1 MKKRNVL
8 SLVIA
13 IIVVLAS
20 CVSGVYAASETETNA
35 GNDAVKAS
43 EVDTEITEK
52 QEDVTVI
59 SKNLVLYEDM
69 VVTGNLLLTAGIV
82 DLNGFKLTVKGDL
95 RQTSGKL
102 TINAGCLEIEGDYF
116 IETAEG
122 GSADSYLV
130 MSNSSDYIKVGGDFV
145 TNTSNIHTLTA
156 GTLEVKGDFIQRGRS
171 NSFNSKEDFK
181 VILSGDKKQT
191 VTFRSIASKINYLEI
206 SNESEEGV
214 SFEGY
219 LPITKLYKSI
229 EINGNV
235 NLVNSLD
242 LNGFKLTVKGNLY
255 QTDGTLNINSGTLEV
270 EGDYIIGTIEGG
282 TVDSILSMSNS
293 RDYVKVHG
301 DFVSNTSSFH
311 SLTAGTLEV
320 KGDFIQRGRSNS
332 FNSKGDFKVLLSGDK
347 KQAVTFGS
355 IGSVINY
362 LEISN
367 ESEEGVTFEGC
378 FPIAKL
384 YESIEINGNVY
395 LGRNLDLNGYKLTVK
410 GNLYHTDGTLIINSG
425 TLEVQ
430 GDYIIGTLEGD
441 TVDSVLSMTDRSD
454 YVKVYGDFIS
464 NTSGFHNL
472 KAGTLEVKGDFIHK
486 GRYNG
491 FNPSKDHKVLLS
503 GSGIQTVSFTD
514 DRYGFNTLV
523 ITKPIEEGYIFANEG
538 KVWKNLEET
547 DSDDE
552 PYTPVDT
559 TPILING
566 DIKLSE
572 DTEYFKDLILLD
584 GSLDLNGYTL
594 VVNGD
599 FKQYSGN
606 VYINGGKLIIKR
618 NYMIQDFA
626 GGMAKASL
634 EMRNTDDYV
643 EVFGNFVM
651 NSSVDHST
659 LLIAG
664 TLEIKGDLVQIYD
677 DSSSGGAKRSF
688 NASRDHNVILSG
700 EGKQEVVFGSPLESK
715 INNLIIKNSSE
726 EGIIF
731 RSGLPVEKLNEDVC
745 IKGDLL
751 IIRNLDLNGY
761 ALKVQGNLRQIGG
774 TLSINGG
781 YLEVEGD
788 YLIESPEGGMVNA
801 ILDMR
806 NEKDRVKILGDFVMH
821 SAKNHFGYLN
831 AGIME
836 ISGDFTQRNEDDAST
851 SQSKRNFSASENH
864 RVLLNGEGIQTVVFR
879 YPGESSFNE
888 LEITKPLETGYVFR
902 NDLPVW
908 KKLIESGQS
917 IIYGDLNED
926 GDVDSLDLTILKRY
940 LLRKIDKLPCQNGHI
955 AADLNGDGDVDSL
968 DLTILKRYLL
978 RKIDKFPVSE

>member
-1 MKKRNVL
+1 
-8 SLVIA
+8 
-13 IIVVLAS
+13 
-20 CVSGVYAASETETNA
+20 
-35 GNDAVKAS
+35 
-43 EVDTEITEK
+43 
-52 QEDVTVI
+52 
-59 SKNLVLYEDM
+59 
-69 VVTGNLLLTAGIV
+69 
-82 DLNGFKLTVKGDL
+82 
-95 RQTSGKL
+95 
-102 TINAGCLEIEGDYF
+102 
-116 IETAEG
+116 
-122 GSADSYLV
+122 
-130 MSNSSDYIKVGGDFV
+130 
-145 TNTSNIHTLTA
+145 NIHT
-156 GTLEVKGDFIQRGRS
+156 
-171 NSFNSKEDFK
+171 
-181 VILSGDKKQT
+181 
-191 VTFRSIASKINYLEI
+191 
-206 SNESEEGV
+206 
-214 SFEGY
+214 
-219 LPITKLYKSI
+219 
-229 EINGNV
+229 
-235 NLVNSLD
+235 
-242 LNGFKLTVKGNLY
+242 
-255 QTDGTLNINSGTLEV
+255 
-270 EGDYIIGTIEGG
+270 
-282 TVDSILSMSNS
+282 
-293 RDYVKVHG
+293 
-301 DFVSNTSSFH
+301 
-311 SLTAGTLEV
+311 LTAGTLEV

-425 TLEVQ
+425 TLEVE
-430 GDYIIGTLEGD
+430 GDYIIGTIEGG
-441 TVDSVLSMTDRSD
+441 TVDSILSMSNSRD
-454 YVKVYGDFIS
+454 YVKVHGDFVS
-464 NTSGFHNL
+464 NTSSFHNL

-491 FNPSKDHKVLLS
+491 FNQSKDHKVLLS

-677 DSSSGGAKRSF
+677 DYSSGGAKRSF

-836 ISGDFTQRNEDDAST
+836 ISGDFTQRNEGT

-955 AADLNGDGDVDSL
+955 AADLNGNGDVDSL
-968 DLTILKRYLL
+968 DLMILKRYLL